1 VNFWGII
8 NLKLLLDVL
17 FAIGFGLLLFSR
29 VKEQR
34 TLWLLRGYLFL
45 VSTAWFIQRYAD
57 LPLTSKL
64 IDAVVLACSLSLAIL
79 WQGELRRLMELLGTG
94 RLAVLLGNPP
104 KEFRAT
110 STTITQL
117 VDTAGKL
124 SQNRR
129 GALIV
134 VDLGSD
140 LRPEDFLYSG
150 TNIEAQLSTDLLIN
164 LFATDTPLHDGAV
177 LVKGN
182 KIISAGVILPLSRQ
196 GISRYGTRHLAALGI
211 TERFDRC
218 ICIVVSEET
227 GTLSLANQ
235 GKLERPITSSRLQ
248 ELLVNLIGNQNS
260 IGTNKSSLAIKK
272 LVKEVFQKVGIEESR
287 LDSFPHQFSGGMR
300 QRVSIAMAL
309 ALKPKLL
316 IADEPTT
323 SLDTITSFEIMQEI
337 IHLCN
342 EFDTTLILISH
353 DINLAAKWCKK
364 VAIIEKGSIVEKGN
378 VSDLS
383 CKTAVH
389 HRKVANHY

>member
-1 VNFWGII
+1 MNFWGFI

-45 VSTAWFIQRYAD
+45 VSFAWFIQRYAY

-104 KEFRAT
+104 KEFRAR
-110 STTITQL
+110 STTVNQL
-117 VDTAGKL
+117 VDAAGKL
-124 SQNRR
+124 SQNRK

-150 TNIEAQLSTDLLIN
+150 INIEAQLSTDLLIN

-248 ELLVNLIGNQNS
+248 ELLIELGDNQS
-260 IGTNKSSLAIKK
+260 PLGITKSSSNKTNSYQKIK
-272 LVKEVFQKVGIEESR
+272 
-287 LDSFPHQFSGGMR
+287 
-300 QRVSIAMAL
+300 
-309 ALKPKLL
+309 
-316 IADEPTT
+316 TN
-323 SLDTITSFEIMQEI
+323 DTIKIENK
-337 IHLCN
+337 L
-342 EFDTTLILISH
+342 
-353 DINLAAKWCKK
+353 DIQNT
-364 VAIIEKGSIVEKGN
+364 IQ
-378 VSDLS
+378 D
-383 CKTAVH
+383 
-389 HRKVANHY
+389 

>member
-1 VNFWGII
+1 M
-8 NLKLLLDVL
+8 
-17 FAIGFGLLLFSR
+17 FAAGFGLLLFSR

-45 VSTAWFIQRYAD
+45 VSLAWFIQRYAN
-57 LPLTSKL
+57 LPLTTKL
-64 IDAVVLACSLSLAIL
+64 LDAVVLACSLSLAIL

-94 RLAVLLGNPP
+94 RLAVILGNPS
-104 KEFRAT
+104 KEFRAN
-110 STTITQL
+110 TTTVNQI
-117 VDTAGKL
+117 VEAAGKL

-134 VDLGSD
+134 VDFGSD

-150 TNIEAQLSTDLLIN
+150 INIEAQLSTELLIN

-211 TERFDRC
+211 SERFDRC

-248 ELLVNLIGNQNS
+248 ELLIDFIGNPNS
-260 IGTNKSSLAIKK
+260 QSISKSSTNRNVTSPKNVTTDIISNIVIDKTIKK
-272 LVKEVFQKVGIEESR
+272 T
-287 LDSFPHQFSGGMR
+287 D
-300 QRVSIAMAL
+300 
-309 ALKPKLL
+309 
-316 IADEPTT
+316 
-323 SLDTITSFEIMQEI
+323 
-337 IHLCN
+337 
-342 EFDTTLILISH
+342 
-353 DINLAAKWCKK
+353 
-364 VAIIEKGSIVEKGN
+364 
-378 VSDLS
+378 
-383 CKTAVH
+383 
-389 HRKVANHY
+389 

>member
-1 VNFWGII
+1 MNFWGFI
-8 NLKLLLDVL
+8 NLKLILDVL
-17 FAIGFGLLLFSR
+17 FAVGFGLLLFSR

-45 VSTAWFIQRYAD
+45 VSTAWFIQRYAY

-94 RLAVLLGNPP
+94 RLAVLLGNPQ
-104 KEFRAT
+104 KEFRAA
-110 STTITQL
+110 SNTISHL

-134 VDLGSD
+134 VDIGSD

-150 TNIEAQLSTDLLIN
+150 TKIEARLSTDLLIN

-177 LVKGN
+177 LIKGN

-248 ELLVNLIGNQNS
+248 ELLLNLIGNQNS
-260 IGTNKSSLAIKK
+260 MGTSKSSFNKTALSQNNNPSDIIINNLNENDSNKS
-272 LVKEVFQKVGIEESR
+272 E
-287 LDSFPHQFSGGMR
+287 
-300 QRVSIAMAL
+300 
-309 ALKPKLL
+309 
-316 IADEPTT
+316 
-323 SLDTITSFEIMQEI
+323 TITNIK
-337 IHLCN
+337 
-342 EFDTTLILISH
+342 D
-353 DINLAAKWCKK
+353 
-364 VAIIEKGSIVEKGN
+364 
-378 VSDLS
+378 
-383 CKTAVH
+383 
-389 HRKVANHY
+389 

>member
-1 VNFWGII
+1 MKFWGLI
-8 NLKLLLDVL
+8 NLKLFLDVL
-17 FAIGFGLLLFSR
+17 FASGFGLLLFSR

-45 VSTAWFIQRYAD
+45 VSLAWFIQRFAN

-104 KEFRAT
+104 KEFRANE
-110 STTITQL
+110 TTVTKL
-117 VDTAGKL
+117 VEAAGKL

-129 GALIV
+129 GALMV

-150 TNIEAQLSTDLLIN
+150 INIDAQLSTDLLIN
-164 LFATDTPLHDGAV
+164 LFASDTPLHDGAV

-227 GTLSLANQ
+227 GTLSLSNQ

-248 ELLVNLIGNQNS
+248 ELLREFIGSSNVPIIS
-260 IGTNKSSLAIKK
+260 KSSTNRNVSSPKK
-272 LVKEVFQKVGIEESR
+272 NSTDIIS
-287 LDSFPHQFSGGMR
+287 
-300 QRVSIAMAL
+300 SIAVD
-309 ALKPKLL
+309 K
-316 IADEPTT
+316 
-323 SLDTITSFEIMQEI
+323 S
-337 IHLCN
+337 
-342 EFDTTLILISH
+342 
-353 DINLAAKWCKK
+353 
-364 VAIIEKGSIVEKGN
+364 EKI
-378 VSDLS
+378 D
-383 CKTAVH
+383 
-389 HRKVANHY
+389 

>member
-1 VNFWGII
+1 MNFREFI
-8 NLKLLLDVL
+8 NLKFLLDVL
-17 FAIGFGLLLFSR
+17 FAIGFGLLLFTR

-45 VSTAWFIQRYAD
+45 VSFAWFIQRYAY

-94 RLAVLLGNPP
+94 RLTVLLGNPP

-117 VDTAGKL
+117 VDTSGKL
-124 SQNRR
+124 SQNKR

-150 TNIEAQLSTDLLIN
+150 TTIEAQLSTDLLIN

-218 ICIVVSEET
+218 ICIVISEET

-248 ELLVNLIGNQNS
+248 ELLISLIGNQNYLS
-260 IGTNKSSLAIKK
+260 TSKSSTNK
-272 LVKEVFQKVGIEESR
+272 
-287 LDSFPHQFSGGMR
+287 
-300 QRVSIAMAL
+300 
-309 ALKPKLL
+309 
-316 IADEPTT
+316 TT
-323 SLDTITSFEIMQEI
+323 SSQKTNSNDSITNIT
-337 IHLCN
+337 N
-342 EFDTTLILISH
+342 
-353 DINLAAKWCKK
+353 
-364 VAIIEKGSIVEKGN
+364 
-378 VSDLS
+378 
-383 CKTAVH
+383 
-389 HRKVANHY
+389 

>member
-1 VNFWGII
+1 MNFWGFI
-8 NLKLLLDVL
+8 NLKLFLDVL
-17 FAIGFGLLLFSR
+17 FATGFGLLLFSR

-45 VSTAWFIQRYAD
+45 VSFAWFIQRYAS

-94 RLAVLLGNPP
+94 RLAVLLGNPT

-110 STTITQL
+110 STTVNQL
-117 VDTAGKL
+117 VDASGKL
-124 SQNRR
+124 SKNRK

-150 TNIEAQLSTDLLIN
+150 INIEAQLSTDLLIN

-248 ELLVNLIGNQNS
+248 ELLIKLVGNQNS
-260 IGTNKSSLAIKK
+260 SS
-272 LVKEVFQKVGIEESR
+272 S
-287 LDSFPHQFSGGMR
+287 
-300 QRVSIAMAL
+300 
-309 ALKPKLL
+309 PKLSNNK
-316 IADEPTT
+316 ITKSQKINANDNI
-323 SLDTITSFEIMQEI
+323 TID
-337 IHLCN
+337 N
-342 EFDTTLILISH
+342 EH
-353 DINLAAKWCKK
+353 DSPENPSNIKQ
-364 VAIIEKGSIVEKGN
+364 
-378 VSDLS
+378 
-383 CKTAVH
+383 
-389 HRKVANHY
+389 

>member
-1 VNFWGII
+1 VNFWWFI
-8 NLKLLLDVL
+8 NLRVLLDVL
-17 FAIGFGLLLFSR
+17 FASSLGVLLFTR

-45 VSTAWFIQRYAD
+45 VSLAWFVQRFAN
-57 LPLTSKL
+57 LPITSKL
-64 IDAVVLACSLSLAIL
+64 VDALVLACSLSLAIL

-94 RLAVLLGNPP
+94 RLTVLLGNPP

-117 VDTAGKL
+117 VDTSGKL
-124 SQNRR
+124 SQNKR

-150 TNIEAQLSTDLLIN
+150 TTIEAQLSTELLIN

-248 ELLVNLIGNQNS
+248 ELLAKLIGNQNS
-260 IGTNKSSLAIKK
+260 MGANKASLSKNYSS
-272 LVKEVFQKVGIEESR
+272 QKT
-287 LDSFPHQFSGGMR
+287 DSNDNI
-300 QRVSIAMAL
+300 VS
-309 ALKPKLL
+309 
-316 IADEPTT
+316 
-323 SLDTITSFEIMQEI
+323 
-337 IHLCN
+337 
-342 EFDTTLILISH
+342 
-353 DINLAAKWCKK
+353 DINKK
-364 VAIIEKGSIVEKGN
+364 ESEKSEIFINKK
-378 VSDLS
+378 D
-383 CKTAVH
+383 
-389 HRKVANHY
+389 

>member
-1 VNFWGII
+1 MNFWGII

-45 VSTAWFIQRYAD
+45 VSFAWFIQRYAY

-110 STTITQL
+110 TNTITQL
-117 VDTAGKL
+117 VDTSGKL

-150 TNIEAQLSTDLLIN
+150 TKIEAQLSTDLLIN

-248 ELLVNLIGNQNS
+248 ELLAKLIGNQNTM
-260 IGTNKSSLAIKK
+260 GANKASLSKNVLSQKTDSGDNIISNINKK
-272 LVKEVFQKVGIEESR
+272 ESEK
-287 LDSFPHQFSGGMR
+287 S
-300 QRVSIAMAL
+300 
-309 ALKPKLL
+309 
-316 IADEPTT
+316 
-323 SLDTITSFEIMQEI
+323 EI
-337 IHLCN
+337 
-342 EFDTTLILISH
+342 F
-353 DINLAAKWCKK
+353 INKK
-364 VAIIEKGSIVEKGN
+364 
-378 VSDLS
+378 D
-383 CKTAVH
+383 
-389 HRKVANHY
+389 

>member
-1 VNFWGII
+1 
-8 NLKLLLDVL
+8 
-17 FAIGFGLLLFSR
+17 
-29 VKEQR
+29 
-34 TLWLLRGYLFL
+34 
-45 VSTAWFIQRYAD
+45 
-57 LPLTSKL
+57 
-64 IDAVVLACSLSLAIL
+64 
-79 WQGELRRLMELLGTG
+79 MELLGTG

-110 STTITQL
+110 STTVNQL
-117 VDTAGKL
+117 VEASGKL
-124 SQNRR
+124 SQNRK

-150 TNIEAQLSTDLLIN
+150 INIEAQLSTDLLIN

-248 ELLVNLIGNQNS
+248 ELLINLIGNQNS
-260 IGTNKSSLAIKK
+260 IGNSKISTNK
-272 LVKEVFQKVGIEESR
+272 
-287 LDSFPHQFSGGMR
+287 
-300 QRVSIAMAL
+300 
-309 ALKPKLL
+309 
-316 IADEPTT
+316 TT
-323 SLDTITSFEIMQEI
+323 SSQ
-337 IHLCN
+337 N
-342 EFDTTLILISH
+342 
-353 DINLAAKWCKK
+353 INTNDNIA
-364 VAIIEKGSIVEKGN
+364 IEKDSNKPESFSKIK
-378 VSDLS
+378 D
-383 CKTAVH
+383 
-389 HRKVANHY
+389 

>member
-1 VNFWGII
+1 MNFWGFI
-8 NLKLLLDVL
+8 NLKFLLDVL
-17 FAIGFGLLLFSR
+17 FAVGFGLLLFSR

-45 VSTAWFIQRYAD
+45 VSFAWFIQRYAY

-64 IDAVVLACSLSLAIL
+64 IDAAVLACSLSLAIL

-104 KEFRAT
+104 KEFRAA

-182 KIISAGVILPLSRQ
+182 KIVSAGVILPLSRQ

-227 GTLSLANQ
+227 GTLSLASQ

-248 ELLVNLIGNQNS
+248 ELLVNLIGNQNPL
-260 IGTNKSSLAIKK
+260 GTSK
-272 LVKEVFQKVGIEESR
+272 
-287 LDSFPHQFSGGMR
+287 
-300 QRVSIAMAL
+300 
-309 ALKPKLL
+309 
-316 IADEPTT
+316 T
-323 SLDTITSFEIMQEI
+323 SLNKTLTSQKTNPNDTITNNI
-337 IHLCN
+337 N
-342 EFDTTLILISH
+342 EKENNKS
-353 DINLAAKWCKK
+353 
-364 VAIIEKGSIVEKGN
+364 ES
-378 VSDLS
+378 LS
-383 CKTAVH
+383 NIKD
-389 HRKVANHY
+389 

>member
-1 VNFWGII
+1 MNFWGLI

-17 FAIGFGLLLFSR
+17 FALGFGLLLFSR

-45 VSTAWFIQRYAD
+45 VSFAWFIQRYAF

-110 STTITQL
+110 STTVNQL
-117 VDTAGKL
+117 VDAAGKL
-124 SQNRR
+124 SHSRK

-150 TNIEAQLSTDLLIN
+150 INIEAQLSSDLLIN

-227 GTLSLANQ
+227 GTISLANQ

-248 ELLVNLIGNQNS
+248 ELLIKFVGNQNPL
-260 IGTNKSSLAIKK
+260 GTTKSSSNK
-272 LVKEVFQKVGIEESR
+272 
-287 LDSFPHQFSGGMR
+287 
-300 QRVSIAMAL
+300 
-309 ALKPKLL
+309 
-316 IADEPTT
+316 TT
-323 SLDTITSFEIMQEI
+323 SSQNINTNDNIKIENNFKKSDRQ
-337 IHLCN
+337 N
-342 EFDTTLILISH
+342 TLP
-353 DINLAAKWCKK
+353 D
-364 VAIIEKGSIVEKGN
+364 
-378 VSDLS
+378 
-383 CKTAVH
+383 
-389 HRKVANHY
+389 